1 MEYFSV
7 YYIVTY
13 IIYYANGYA
22 YNFLMAFLI
31 SAVIYLMLLVL
42 QGFGLYVMA
51 KDARLPHAWMAFVPF
66 LNDYLTGRLAGDC
79 AFFGRKIK
87 HCGIYY
93 AVSDGVYTAAQGV
106 YLMSFILVYPYMTIT
121 ETSTTYYYSYV
132 GVPDALAWA
141 VTLEDVFYYV
151 SYVLEIVAWIF
162 MILVI
167 FTFFRKYSARFS
179 TLFTITTI
187 ILPPA
192 KCAFV
197 FAVRKNKPIDYE
209 RYVREKN
216 AEYYR
221 RQQQYYSQPNPYE
234 TDSQNQNRN
243 QSGSR
248 WGGGQGGGQ
257 SNSGQQSDG
266 YQGEDPFSE
275 FSENGDSSTT
285 DVSGQDQSEN
295 DEFFN

>member
-7 YYIVTY
+7 YNIVTV
-13 IIYYANGYA
+13 IIYYINNYS

-31 SAVIYLMLLVL
+31 SAVIYLMLFVL

-66 LNDYLTGRLAGDC
+66 LSDYLTGRLAGDC

-87 HCGIYY
+87 HSGIYY
-93 AVSDGVYTAAQGV
+93 AVSDGVYTAVEGI
-106 YLMSFILVYPYMTIT
+106 YLATEILLYPYFTVT
-121 ETSTTYYYSYV
+121 ETSSSYYYSYV
-132 GVPDALAWA
+132 GVPDTLAWA
-141 VTLEDVFYYV
+141 ETLENVFYYV
-151 SYVLEIVAWIF
+151 SYIMEIVAWIF
-162 MILVI
+162 MILVV
-167 FTFFRKYSARFS
+167 FTFFRKYSAKFS
-179 TLFTITTI
+179 TLFTITSI
-187 ILPPA
+187 LLPPA
-192 KCAFV
+192 KCAFI
-197 FAVRKNKPIDYE
+197 FAVRKNRPIDYE

-234 TDSQNQNRN
+234 NNGNQNQD
-243 QSGSR
+243 
-248 WGGGQGGGQ
+248 QGGGQ
-257 SNSGQQSDG
+257 WNRRKDQGQKNGKSSDG

-275 FSENGDSSTT
+275 FSDGGDGSS
-285 DVSGQDQSEN
+285 DASSQEQSEN